1 MYRLTITGK
10 TLFWFFSVLMGL
22 PLLAQTQHFQFIPI
36 KEPGIEQ
43 MQLAGKLGNHFFLM
57 STDNTPDL
65 QVYVYDTV
73 TRKGTIHTFDFPKPL
88 SAVQMGENTIR
99 FIATSRSGDQI
110 SAHLLELDMTG
121 NPVRRQETILPGA
134 RMPLRVQSSG
144 NRQYVLFYQLIKKTT
159 DSSLIRGVLLDADW
173 KQRKQLLYSFR
184 RNAEQD
190 AEPETFL
197 DNQGNTHV
205 LVYDKYANYRL
216 SSDLAVNSIPLHE
229 ELIISETFTFEKVK
243 LKTMRVFQNNE
254 CNCLQ
259 AEGMY
264 VDGMSKNNKGIYSI
278 AFPPGRKNELAPRFI
293 PFHNE
298 MIRYFRKG
306 FSATDETVQASLQ
319 LQDILYTDSGSVAV
333 LKLAAGI
340 PSPVQKIRPEDDPS
354 VRALGNTLAT
364 ARASDIVAS
373 AASATTTAPRMRT
386 STVADKFV
394 NAAPLGGGLPPK
406 PSALASKATGRN
418 APKLIFIKLDKE
430 QGFAW
435 YAARSL
441 DVFHLTE
448 ESFNRQLLASDGYQ
462 EVQLLLYQAD
472 ALEEPYPVLITM
484 RKGDQA
490 VQKFPFKQL
499 RFSPLQL
506 MAPGQYASLY
516 QNKETAEGG
525 ILLVHSKESFL

>member
-1 MYRLTITGK
+1 MYRFTITGK
-10 TLFWFFSVLMGL
+10 SLLWFFCMLMGSR
-22 PLLAQTQHFQFIPI
+22 AISQTHQFQFLPV
-36 KEPGIEQ
+36 KEPGVWQ
-43 MQLAGKLGNHFFLM
+43 MQLAGKLGSHFFLM
-57 STDNTPDL
+57 SPDNMPDL
-65 QVYVYDTV
+65 QVYIYDTV
-73 TRKGTIHTFDFPKPL
+73 THTGTTHAFLFPKPVV
-88 SAVQMGENTIR
+88 AVQMGENSIR
-99 FIATSRSGDQI
+99 FIATSRNEDRVT
-110 SAHLLELDMTG
+110 AHLLELDITG
-121 NPVRRQETILPGA
+121 KLIRQQETVLPGVK
-134 RMPLRVQSSG
+134 MPLRLLSSS
-144 NRQYVLFYQLIKKTT
+144 NRQYLLFYQLVRKTT

-190 AEPETFL
+190 ADPETFL

-216 SSDLAVNSIPLHE
+216 SSDLAVNSMSLEE
-229 ELIISETFTFEKVK
+229 ELIVSETFTFEKVK

-278 AFPPGRKNELAPRFI
+278 AFPQGRKNELAPRFI
-293 PFHNE
+293 PFHSE

-306 FSATDETVQASLQ
+306 FSATDETIQANLQ

-354 VRALGNTLAT
+354 LKALGSTLAT

-373 AASATTTAPRMRT
+373 AASATTTAPRMRVN
-386 STVADKFV
+386 TVADKFV
-394 NAAPLGGGLPPK
+394 NAAPLGGGLPPR

-441 DVFHLTE
+441 DVFNLPD

-472 ALEEPYPVLITM
+472 VLEEPYPVLITVRQGEQTV
-484 RKGDQA
+484 RKFA
-490 VQKFPFKQL
+490 FKQL
-499 RFSPLQL
+499 RFAPLQL
-506 MAPGQYASLY
+506 MAPGQYASLFH
-516 QNKETAEGG
+516 NKETDEGG
-525 ILLVHSKESFL
+525 LLLVQARE

>member
-1 MYRLTITGK
+1 MYRLTVTGK
-10 TLFWFFSVLMGL
+10 SLLWFFCMLMGSRVF
-22 PLLAQTQHFQFIPI
+22 AQTHQFQFLPV
-36 KEPGIEQ
+36 KAPGVWQ
-43 MQLAGKLGNHFFLM
+43 MQLAGQLGSHFFLM
-57 STDNTPDL
+57 SPNNMPDL
-65 QVYVYDTV
+65 QVYIYDTV
-73 TRKGTIHTFDFPKPL
+73 TRTGTTHAFLFPKPVV
-88 SAVQMGENTIR
+88 AVQMGENSIR
-99 FIATSRSGDQI
+99 FIATSRNEDRVT
-110 SAHLLELDMTG
+110 AHLLELDITG
-121 NPVRRQETILPGA
+121 KLIRQQETVLPGVK
-134 RMPLRVQSSG
+134 MPLLLLSSS
-144 NRQYVLFYQLIKKTT
+144 NRQYLLFYQLIRKTT

-190 AEPETFL
+190 ADPETFL
-197 DNQGNTHV
+197 DTQGNTHV

-216 SSDLAVNSIPLHE
+216 SSDLAVNSMPLEE
-229 ELIISETFTFEKVK
+229 ELIVSETFTFEKVK
-243 LKTMRVFQNNE
+243 LKTMRIFQNNE

-264 VDGMSKNNKGIYSI
+264 VDGMSKNNRGIYSI

-293 PFHNE
+293 PFPNE

-306 FSATDETVQASLQ
+306 FSATDETIQANLQ

-354 VRALGNTLAT
+354 LKALGSTLAT

-373 AASATTTAPRMRT
+373 AASATTTVPRMRVN
-386 STVADKFV
+386 TVADKFV
-394 NAAPLGGGLPPK
+394 NAAPLGGGLSPR

-441 DVFHLTE
+441 DVFNLPD

-472 ALEEPYPVLITM
+472 VLEEPYPVLITVKQGEQTV
-484 RKGDQA
+484 R
-490 VQKFPFKQL
+490 KFPFKQL
-499 RFSPLQL
+499 RFAPLQL
-506 MAPGQYASLY
+506 MAPGQYASLFH
-516 QNKETAEGG
+516 NKEADEGG
-525 ILLVHSKESFL
+525 LLLVQARE

>member
-1 MYRLTITGK
+1 MYRFILAGK
-10 TLFWFFSVLMGL
+10 KLLFFWGMLAGL
-22 PLLAQTQHFQFIPI
+22 PLLAQTHHFQFFPVH
-36 KEPGIEQ
+36 EPDLWQ
-43 MQLAGKLGNHFFLM
+43 MQLAGKLGSRFFLM
-57 STDNTPDL
+57 GSEHTPDL
-65 QVYVYDTV
+65 QVYVYDTI
-73 TRKGTIHTFDFPKPL
+73 TRTGTSHVYDFPKPVV
-88 SAVQMGENTIR
+88 AVQMGETSIR
-99 FIATSRSGDQI
+99 FIATSYKQDQVV
-110 SAHLLELDMTG
+110 AHLLELDTTG
-121 NPVRRQETILPGA
+121 KLVRRQETGLPGVK
-134 RMPLRVQSSG
+134 MPLRLLSSS
-144 NRQYVLFYQLIKKTT
+144 NRKYLLFYQLNKKTT
-159 DSSLIRGVLLDADW
+159 DSVLLKGVLLDADW

-216 SSDLAVNSIPLHE
+216 SSDLAVNSISLDE
-229 ELIISETFTFEKVK
+229 ELIVSETFTFEKVK
-243 LKTMRVFQNNE
+243 LKNMRVFQNNE

-264 VDGMSKNNKGIYSI
+264 VDGMLKNNKGIYSI
-278 AFPPGRKNELAPRFI
+278 AFPPDRKNELAPRFI

-306 FSATDETVQASLQ
+306 FSATDETVQANLQ

-354 VRALGNTLAT
+354 VKALGRTLAT

-373 AASATTTAPRMRT
+373 AASATTTAPRMRVN
-386 STVADKFV
+386 TVADKFV
-394 NAAPLGGGLPPK
+394 NSAPLGGGLPPR

-441 DVFHLTE
+441 DVFNLPE

-472 ALEEPYPVLITM
+472 ALEEPYPVLITVT
-484 RKGDQA
+484 KGEQA
-490 VQKFPFKQL
+490 VRKFPFKQL

-506 MAPGQYASLY
+506 VAQGQYASLFH
-516 QNKETAEGG
+516 NRETGEAG
-525 ILLVHSKESFL
+525 LLLLQAQE

>member
-1 MYRLTITGK
+1 MYRLTVTGK
-10 TLFWFFSVLMGL
+10 SLLWFFCMLMGSRVF
-22 PLLAQTQHFQFIPI
+22 AQTHQFQFLPV
-36 KEPGIEQ
+36 KDPGVWQ
-43 MQLAGKLGNHFFLM
+43 MQLAGQLGSHFFLM
-57 STDNTPDL
+57 SPNNMPDL
-65 QVYVYDTV
+65 QVYIYDTV
-73 TRKGTIHTFDFPKPL
+73 TRTGTTHAFLFPKPVV
-88 SAVQMGENTIR
+88 AVQMGENSIR
-99 FIATSRSGDQI
+99 FIATSRNEDRVT
-110 SAHLLELDMTG
+110 AHLLELDITG
-121 NPVRRQETILPGA
+121 KLIRQQETVLPGVK
-134 RMPLRVQSSG
+134 MPLLLLSSS
-144 NRQYVLFYQLIKKTT
+144 NRQYLLFYQLIRKTT

-190 AEPETFL
+190 ADPETFL
-197 DNQGNTHV
+197 DTQGNTHV

-216 SSDLAVNSIPLHE
+216 SSDLAVNSMPLEE
-229 ELIISETFTFEKVK
+229 ELIVSETFTFEKVK
-243 LKTMRVFQNNE
+243 LKTMRIFQNNE

-264 VDGMSKNNKGIYSI
+264 VDGMSKNNRGIYSI

-293 PFHNE
+293 PFPNE

-306 FSATDETVQASLQ
+306 FSATDETIQANLQ

-354 VRALGNTLAT
+354 LKALGSTLAT

-373 AASATTTAPRMRT
+373 AASATTTVPRMRVN
-386 STVADKFV
+386 TVADKFV
-394 NAAPLGGGLPPK
+394 NAAPLGGGLSPR

-441 DVFHLTE
+441 DVFNLPD

-472 ALEEPYPVLITM
+472 VLEEPYPVLITVKQGEQTV
-484 RKGDQA
+484 R
-490 VQKFPFKQL
+490 KFPFKQL
-499 RFSPLQL
+499 RFAPLQL
-506 MAPGQYASLY
+506 MAPGQYASLFH
-516 QNKETAEGG
+516 NKEADEGG
-525 ILLVHSKESFL
+525 LLLVQARE

>member
-1 MYRLTITGK
+1 MYRFTITGRALLWLLCVF
-10 TLFWFFSVLMGL
+10 TGSPLFS
-22 PLLAQTQHFQFIPI
+22 QTHQFQFFPV
-36 KEPGIEQ
+36 KEPGVWQ
-43 MQLAGKLGNHFFLM
+43 MQLAGKLGSRFFLM
-57 STDNTPDL
+57 NPGNTPDL
-65 QVYVYDTV
+65 QVYIYDTV
-73 TRKGTIHTFDFPKPL
+73 TRTGTMHVFDFPKPVV
-88 SAVQMGENTIR
+88 AVQMGENTIC
-99 FIATSRSGDQI
+99 IISISRNEDQI
-110 SAHLLELDMTG
+110 KAHLLELDITG
-121 NPVRRQETILPGA
+121 KLIRKQETVLPGA
-134 RMPLRVQSSG
+134 RMPLRLLSSS
-144 NRQYVLFYQLIKKTT
+144 NRQFLLFYQLIRKTS

-184 RNAEQD
+184 HNTEQD

-197 DNQGNTHV
+197 DNEGNTHV

-216 SSDLAVNSIPLHE
+216 SSDLAVNSISLNE
-229 ELIISETFTFEKVK
+229 ELIVSETFTFEKVK

-259 AEGMY
+259 AEGLY

-306 FSATDETVQASLQ
+306 FSATHETIQANLQ

-333 LKLAAGI
+333 LKLVAGI
-340 PSPVQKIRPEDDPS
+340 PSPIQKIRPEDDPS
-354 VRALGNTLAT
+354 LKALGRTLAM

-373 AASATTTAPRMRT
+373 AASATTTAPRMRVN
-386 STVADKFV
+386 SVADKFV
-394 NAAPLGGGLPPK
+394 NTGPLGGGLPPR

-441 DVFHLTE
+441 DVFNLPE
-448 ESFNRQLLASDGYQ
+448 DLFNRQLLASDGYQ
-462 EVQLLLYQAD
+462 EVQLLVYQAD
-472 ALEEPYPVLITM
+472 ALEEPYPVLITVT
-484 RKGDQA
+484 KGEQA
-490 VQKFPFKQL
+490 VRKFPSKQL

-506 MAPGQYASLY
+506 IAPGQYASLY
-516 QNKETAEGG
+516 HNKETEEAG
-525 ILLVHSKESFL
+525 LLLLHTLE

>member
-1 MYRLTITGK
+1 MYRFTVTGK
-10 TLFWFFSVLMGL
+10 TLLWVFCVLMGL
-22 PLLAQTQHFQFIPI
+22 RIFAQTHQFQFLPV
-36 KEPGIEQ
+36 KDPRVWQ
-43 MQLAGKLGNHFFLM
+43 MQLVGKLDSHFFLINPEN
-57 STDNTPDL
+57 SPGL
-65 QVYVYDTV
+65 RVYIYDTV
-73 TRKGTIHTFDFPKPL
+73 TRTGTTHHLDLPKPVV
-88 SAVQMGENTIR
+88 AVQMGKNSIS
-99 FIATSRSGDQI
+99 FIATSRNEEQM
-110 SAHLLELDMTG
+110 SAHLLEMDRTG
-121 NPVRRQETILPGA
+121 KLIRQQETVLPGVK
-134 RMPLRVQSSG
+134 MPLRLLISS
-144 NRQYVLFYQLIKKTT
+144 NRQYLLFYQLVRKTT

-190 AEPETFL
+190 ADPETFL

-216 SSDLAVNSIPLHE
+216 SSDLAVNSMSLEE
-229 ELIISETFTFEKVK
+229 ELIVSETFTFEKVK

-306 FSATDETVQASLQ
+306 FSATDETIQANLQ

-354 VRALGNTLAT
+354 LKALGRTLAT

-373 AASATTTAPRMRT
+373 AASATTTAPRMRV
-386 STVADKFV
+386 SSVSDKFA
-394 NAAPLGGGLPPK
+394 NAAPLGGGLPPR

-441 DVFHLTE
+441 DVFNLPE
-448 ESFNRQLLASDGYQ
+448 DLFNRQLLASDGYQ
-462 EVQLLLYQAD
+462 EVQLLVYQAD
-472 ALEEPYPVLITM
+472 VLEEPYPVFITIT
-484 RKGDQA
+484 KGEQT
-490 VQKFPFKQL
+490 VRKFPYKQL
-499 RFSPLQL
+499 RFAPLQL
-506 MAPGQYASLY
+506 IAPGQYASLFH
-516 QNKETAEGG
+516 NKETAEVGL
-525 ILLVHSKESFL
+525 LLVQTKE